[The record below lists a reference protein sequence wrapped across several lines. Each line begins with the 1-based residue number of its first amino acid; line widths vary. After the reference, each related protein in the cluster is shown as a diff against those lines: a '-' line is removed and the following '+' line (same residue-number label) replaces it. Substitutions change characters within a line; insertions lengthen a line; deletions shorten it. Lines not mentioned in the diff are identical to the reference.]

1 MRWGSSHHTR
11 MCSLFNIS
19 FLYHLIVTVDC
30 LWAKFLRILHHKV
43 ECIREAWF
51 FVHLATP
58 IDHRLSVGSPAE
70 ATFSQLALACYSTA
84 PRLPLTCLIVSQAAL
99 VMDLVVTLDVAG
111 LRPIRVAS
119 ELSHFFLIEQLLA
132 ILVYKV
138 DIAHVG
144 LTKSIVLLF
153 LSVSLLLE
161 RDIQDR
167 LLSRLLL
174 VA

>member
-1 MRWGSSHHTR
+1 
-11 MCSLFNIS
+11 
-19 FLYHLIVTVDC
+19 
-30 LWAKFLRILHHKV
+30 
-43 ECIREAWF
+43 
-51 FVHLATP
+51 
-58 IDHRLSVGSPAE
+58 
-70 ATFSQLALACYSTA
+70 
-84 PRLPLTCLIVSQAAL
+84 
-99 VMDLVVTLDVAG
+99 MDLIVTLDVAG

-119 ELSHFFLIEQLLA
+119 ELSHFLLIEQLLA

-174 VA
+174 VAQAVRTNLHDL